1 MEGVN
6 ILEDDQV
13 IPLGRENYLNIRK
26 VLAKETNT
34 INWRIKTFNC
44 KSRGY

>member
-13 IPLGRENYLNIRK
+13 IPSGRENYLNIK
-26 VLAKETNT
+26 
-34 INWRIKTFNC
+34 
-44 KSRGY
+44 KSTGKRNEHYQLEN